1 LVFLAN
7 LAALEKSEDIDG
19 QVRALSNLK
28 KVQNLVG
35 IRSLVEKLKEK
46 NNSEMYVFYLL
57 CLIFFDLNKSK
68 TPM

>member
-1 LVFLAN
+1 LFFLAN

>member
-1 LVFLAN
+1 LFFLAN

-46 NNSEMYVFYLL
+46 NNSIMYVFYLL